1 MKISQKQTLE
11 NGEEKSMCLPED
23 SPVSHLVLPDEEK
36 ERKITAISGLNL
48 NVPFEKSNP
57 VGLLVKMLL
66 ESSQWYSPARR
77 LMWKHRQLYSRR
89 VTRRSRS
96 NRNLS
101 LKPSAGILKKKDI
114 PSNRSL
120 FRLVPSVRPIE
131 ETGCGLLPTVTA
143 SDFKR
148 RGPNSK
154 QQGLPEKIFEM
165 LPTPQAADSSIGAV
179 IGRNDRFILTKNGVP
194 RKINQNGQNGSVGL
208 GRIFRLMCT
217 PTATD
222 WKGGSTRRQ
231 RAFQRSSL
239 RSEVHADFGS
249 GRTSQLN
256 PLFVEEMM
264 GFPTGWISRPFLKEV
279 AIQAEAQ
286 PLIDGEQNP

>member
-36 ERKITAISGLNL
+36 ERKMTAISGLSL
-48 NVPFEKSNP
+48 NVPFEKSNH

-101 LKPSAGILKKKDI
+101 LKPSAKILKRKDI

-131 ETGCGLLPTVTA
+131 EIGCGLLPTVTV

-165 LPTPQAADSSIGAV
+165 LPTPQASDSSVGAV